1 MTNSAMFGY
10 IRECLSAAEARVEQ
24 IKRRG
29 ASMGGPRVAPWS
41 RPPPGIAATTGNVA
55 SRLTQ
60 PRRGSTKKERRR
72 GAGPR
77 VVVCPQTLKPLV
89 EGRRQLT
96 PVTHRLATSAAMID
110 EALTGD
116 AVVKA

>member
-1 MTNSAMFGY
+1 
-10 IRECLSAAEARVEQ
+10 
-24 IKRRG
+24 
-29 ASMGGPRVAPWS
+29 MGGPRVAPWS
-41 RPPPGIAATTGNVA
+41 RPPTGIAAATGNRGQYV
-55 SRLTQ
+55 LTQ
-60 PRRGSTKKERRR
+60 PYLGAGRPKRERR

-110 EALTGD
+110 EALTRD